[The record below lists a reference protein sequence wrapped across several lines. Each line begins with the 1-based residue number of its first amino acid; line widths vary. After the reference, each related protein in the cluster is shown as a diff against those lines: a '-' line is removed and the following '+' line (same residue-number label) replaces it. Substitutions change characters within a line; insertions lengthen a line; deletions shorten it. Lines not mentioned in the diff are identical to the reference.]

1 MPRTNKILLRSGTV
15 APTGSDF
22 AVGEPAWDKTNKKLY
37 VKATDG
43 TMVEI
48 GSGGGGGTT
57 ELVYTAATTADL
69 PGTGDATKLYVA
81 TDTGRIY
88 RWVDSSTKYV
98 ELGPVGGGDTSLWN
112 LFLPPAPTN
121 VAGTAGNAQI
131 ALTWT
136 APTVSAQTPVTDYV
150 VQYATSPYTS
160 WTTFSDGTSTSA
172 SATVTSL
179 SNGTAY
185 KFRVAALNAI
195 GTGSYSTE
203 SAAVTA
209 GADEFFS
216 SVEVLLHMEG
226 SGSTV
231 TDSSG
236 TPKTITAAGSV
247 TQSTGEKKYGSK
259 SAYFST
265 SSDSLSF
272 ADVTLGTGNFC
283 VECFFKINSSSQY
296 AQIFGN
302 ESSGSGSGF
311 SLLINNDS
319 STGGQVALYRAGGLV
334 VSSTGGTDWSDGAW
348 HHVAIARSGST
359 LRLYLD
365 GTSVASATDSN
376 SYTGSTWYLGLN
388 AQYGGRSISSGYIDE
403 FRLTKGQARYTGSTL
418 TVPTSAFPDA

>member
-1 MPRTNKILLRSGTV
+1 MPRKNKIIIRTGSA
-15 APTGSDF
+15 APTASDF
-22 AVGEPAWDKTNKKLY
+22 VAGEPAWDSTNGKLY
-37 VKATDG
+37 IRNAAG

-48 GSGGGGGTT
+48 AGGGGTT

-69 PGTGDATKLYVA
+69 PATGDASKLYVV
-81 TDTGRIY
+81 TDTNKFF
-88 RWVDSSTKYV
+88 RWVDSTTKYV

-121 VAGTAGNAQI
+121 VSGTAGNAQI
-131 ALTWT
+131 SLTWT
-136 APTVSAQTPVTDYV
+136 APTVSVQTPITDYLL
-150 VQYATSPYTS
+150 QYSTSPYTS
-160 WTTFSDGTSTSA
+160 WTTFSDGTSTSS
-172 SATVTSL
+172 SATVNSL
-179 SNGTAY
+179 ANGTTY
-185 KFRVAALNAI
+185 KFRVAAVNAI
-195 GTGSYSTE
+195 GTGSYSTA
-203 SAAVTA
+203 SAEVTA
-209 GADEFFS
+209 GSDEFFS

-226 SGSTV
+226 SGSTF

-247 TQSTGEKKYGSK
+247 TQSTTEKKYGSK

-265 SSDSLSF
+265 TSDSLSF
-272 ADVTLGTGNFC
+272 ADVSLGTGNFC
-283 VECFFKINSSSQY
+283 VECFFRISSSSQY

-319 STGGQVALYRAGGLV
+319 STGGQVAMYRAGGLV
-334 VSSTGGTDWSDGAW
+334 LSSSGTDWSDGAW
-348 HHVAIARSGST
+348 HHVALARSGST
-359 LRLYLD
+359 IRLYLD

-376 SYTGSTWYLGLN
+376 SYSGSTWYLGLN
-388 AQYGGRSISSGYIDE
+388 GQYAGRSISSAYLDE